1 MLLLFETAC
10 GYAVFK
16 VLKEKK
22 LTKCENII
30 EEFNDQDKLS
40 KLLSLQHFE
49 KFKDIDE
56 AVKVTSNS
64 LTGKLSKKLKKLL
77 SDHVLVENEQLA
89 VGDTKLASI
98 IKDKLDISC
107 IATTSIQQ
115 LMSCIRQQANS
126 LIPNLD
132 ELDND
137 AMQLALAHG
146 YALKC

>member
-22 LTKCENII
+22 LNKCENIFD
-30 EEFNDQDKLS
+30 EFNDQEKLS
-40 KLLSLQHFE
+40 KLLTLQHFE
-49 KFKDIDE
+49 QFKDIDE
-56 AVKVTSNS
+56 AVKVTTSS
-64 LTGKLSKKLKKLL
+64 LSGKLSKKLKKLL
-77 SDHVLVENEQLA
+77 SEHVLTENESLA
-89 VGDTKLASI
+89 VADSKLATI
-98 IKDKLDISC
+98 IKDKLEISC
-107 IATTSIQQ
+107 VASTPIQQ
-115 LMSCIRQQANS
+115 LMSCIRQQAKA

-146 YALKC
+146 

>member
-22 LTKCENII
+22 LNKCENIF
-30 EEFNDQDKLS
+30 EEFNDQEKLS

-56 AVKVTSNS
+56 AVKSTTNCLS
-64 LTGKLSKKLKKLL
+64 GKLPKKLKKLL
-77 SDHVLVENEQLA
+77 GEYASEENEQLA
-89 VGDTKLASI
+89 VGDTKLGNI
-98 IKDKLDISC
+98 IKEKLNISC
-107 IATTSIQQ
+107 LATTPIQQ
-115 LMSCIRQQANS
+115 LMSCIRSQANS
-126 LIPNLD
+126 LIPNLE

-146 YALKC
+146 